1 MVTTAEARRKE
12 HLKAPITYYPC
23 MVLCKSLQPLPI
35 SFHVSSME
43 PDLPVNFKVIL
54 SSAPGFLSSFTVF
67 IWKLAAF
74 SLFFNPVI
82 VSDNMN
88 QSSIKGLHRRHLS
101 EFYFYTNI
109 KRELR
114 EEPVL
119 CLHITGNLGILL
131 LTYYQPVV
139 TTRSISLLESPKYNI

>member
-1 MVTTAEARRKE
+1 
-12 HLKAPITYYPC
+12 

-43 PDLPVNFKVIL
+43 PDLPVNFKVVL

-88 QSSIKGLHRRHLS
+88 QSSIKTCT
-101 EFYFYTNI
+101 EDT
-109 KRELR
+109 
-114 EEPVL
+114 
-119 CLHITGNLGILL
+119 
-131 LTYYQPVV
+131 
-139 TTRSISLLESPKYNI
+139 